1 MRNMRKSTDYIV
13 IHCAATPPG
22 MDIGIETVREWHKA
36 RGFRDVGYHYFIK
49 RDGTRQTG
57 RSINEIGAHVIGH
70 NYHSVGLCMAGG
82 VADGS
87 LTPQDN
93 FTEKQWTALYLTLKE
108 LHEEF
113 PKAVIVG
120 HKDLDASKAC
130 PSFEVSKWVA
140 DKPEFAPEV

>member
-1 MRNMRKSTDYIV
+1 MRTSTDYIV

-70 NYHSVGLCMAGG
+70 NHHSVGLCMAGG
-82 VADGS
+82 VADES
-87 LTPQDN
+87 LAPQDN
-93 FTEKQWTALYLTLKE
+93 FTKEQWTTLYLTLKE

-120 HKDLDASKAC
+120 HRDLDAGKAC
-130 PSFEVSKWVA
+130 PSFDVSA
-140 DKPEFAPEV
+140 YIDDKPEFAPEV